1 MNRKLFGIL
10 LVGVFVLQSCLPE
23 LGTKYKRKPLQ
34 SHVLAIV
41 ETDVE
46 KVGSGVLKVF
56 EDNGVELELSNSLKA
71 VSSDGYQVHTDHYF
85 HETGRFL
92 VYVWADYSDDFP
104 FPRLDIAVYPARFG
118 SKEYDSINN
127 RFEAIV
133 DGLVES
139 GLFQLQ
145 SSSFDEDYLDPL
157 SVVNPSCR

>member
-10 LVGVFVLQSCLPE
+10 LVGVFVLQSCEYLANA
-23 LGTKYKRKPLQ
+23 LKYRRSLLQ
-34 SHVLAIV
+34 FYPLAIV

-46 KVGSGVLKVF
+46 KVRSKVLEVF
-56 EDNGVELELSNSLKA
+56 EDNGMELELYFSDNALFSHGHRIHVERYRYQA
-71 VSSDGYQVHTDHYF
+71 SEFEVFVSVKYDISPPF
-85 HETGRFL
+85 
-92 VYVWADYSDDFP
+92 FP
-104 FPRLDIAVYPARFG
+104 EVRIAVYPARFG

-145 SSSFDEDYLDPL
+145 SSFFNEDYLDPQ
-157 SVVNPSCR
+157 SATDP